1 MEFGVLLLE
10 DSTGSRVR
18 AIEFQNH
25 YDTQQI
31 NLLILQEWLWGRGK
45 HPITWNTLVEVL
57 RDIELPTLASE
68 IEAVKCQTAQQRDL
82 LGEWVL

>member
-10 DSTGSRVR
+10 DSTGARVR
-18 AIEFQNH
+18 VIELQNH

-31 NLLILQEWLWGRGK
+31 NLWILQEWLIGTGR
-45 HPITWNTLVEVL
+45 HPVTWNTLVEVL
-57 RDIELPTLASE
+57 HDIELPTLASE
-68 IEAVKCQTAQQRDL
+68 IEAVKCQTAQQSDL